1 MKGFPLFI
9 TVALQT
15 ACLREPTAGAAYGY
29 ASRGSPVFPAR
40 PGRCSSGGRPP
51 RAVLLGAA
59 AGARTLPREPGSMAF
74 TGVDTIDTLSRG
86 RSNCRPALSSVS
98 LMFSGFFS
106 LLLTACLTSW
116 LMLIYCLEFAPS
128 LPCNMSVALC
138 SCCLLYSLYPRS
150 WFHLPPVSLDSF
162 IRMHGKKSIF

>member
-1 MKGFPLFI
+1 
-9 TVALQT
+9 
-15 ACLREPTAGAAYGY
+15 
-29 ASRGSPVFPAR
+29 
-40 PGRCSSGGRPP
+40 
-51 RAVLLGAA
+51 
-59 AGARTLPREPGSMAF
+59 MAF
-74 TGVDTIDTLSRG
+74 TGADTIDTLSRG

-106 LLLTACLTSW
+106 LFLTDCLTSW

-150 WFHLPPVSLDSF
+150 WFHLPPVSFGAVGGEAVLGLLTSNLGTTLG
-162 IRMHGKKSIF
+162 RWGKHLGLPKKTSPLEEKRKAPVKLPTGMSEYL